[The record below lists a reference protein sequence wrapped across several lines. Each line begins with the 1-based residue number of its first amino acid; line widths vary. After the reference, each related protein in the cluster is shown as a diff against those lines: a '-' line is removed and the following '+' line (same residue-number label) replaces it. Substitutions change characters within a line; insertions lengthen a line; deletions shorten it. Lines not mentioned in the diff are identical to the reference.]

1 MRRRNIGFT
10 VQVERRICRLKREV
24 RFDTQDLR
32 NRWLGELDDLFS
44 LATSIAKGE
53 ISQQKVGDEM
63 QSITLKEQQMWAHV
77 AANIGSVMSNM
88 SNGYD
93 GRQIDKDLDRLE
105 EMLKKNEELHP
116 EVGGGQSSIASR
128 AEAGNGEGNTQT

>member
-32 NRWLGELDDLFS
+32 NKWLGELDDLFS

-53 ISQQKVGDEM
+53 VSQQKVGDEM
-63 QSITLKEQQMWAHV
+63 KPITLKERQMWAHI
-77 AANIGSVMSNM
+77 AANIGAVMSNM

-93 GRQIDKDLDRLE
+93 ERQIDKDLDKLE

-116 EVGGGQSSIASR
+116 EVVGGGQSSMVSR
-128 AEAGNGEGNTQT
+128 AEAGNGANTQT